1 MTREDLKKHWEVIE
15 AFKNG
20 AVVEYRPFLHDK
32 WYETQEIT
40 LNIGCEYRI
49 AKRDWAWACEMM
61 LAGKKVTDGRE
72 AVGVLGMNSSGV
84 VMYYPSTT
92 QPHSATI
99 ERLHLLATDWRL
111 A

>member
-20 AVVEYRPFLHDK
+20 QDVEFWNASSDSWELLDNPTFVERY
-32 WYETQEIT
+32 Q
-40 LNIGCEYRI
+40 YRI

-92 QPHSATI
+92 PPHSATI
-99 ERLHLLATDWRL
+99 ERLHLLATNWRL